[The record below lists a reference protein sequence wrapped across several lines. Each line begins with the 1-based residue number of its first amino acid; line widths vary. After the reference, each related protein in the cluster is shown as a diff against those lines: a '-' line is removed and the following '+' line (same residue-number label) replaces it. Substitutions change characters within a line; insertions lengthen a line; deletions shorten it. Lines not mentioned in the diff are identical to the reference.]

1 MREETLAILHETRA
15 TSIVVTHDAEE
26 AMRMGDRVALMRA
39 GAIVQTGAA
48 LDLYRAPKDILAA
61 RTFSDLNELPARVE
75 QRNAATRSAV
85 SSPMGFPTAPMPSS
99 ACASAEGR
107 LLAAGQGVRA
117 RCALPP
123 RWDST
128 PRFSPACGKAMRRR
142 KARRSAFPSIPAR
155 FWYSRRK
162 TGRGPLHNK
171 LERGLRRGRLYCHS
185 ALNSKRAR
193 GPRVGDRKWD

>member
-48 LDLYRAPKDILAA
+48 RDLYRASKDILAA

-75 QRNAATRSAV
+75 QRNAAPRSAV

-107 LLAAGQGVRA
+107 LPAAGQGVRA

-123 RWDST
+123 RCR
-128 PRFSPACGKAMRRR
+128 PGQ
-142 KARRSAFPSIPAR
+142 SIPAR
-155 FWYSRRK
+155 FWYPRRK
-162 TGRGPLHNK
+162 TGRGPLPNK